1 MIVIQRTFQSRFQF
15 VQSVRRLHNQFT
27 VLSGLNR
34 TSSLKFLELTR
45 KKSQRLTILLMHQTV
60 RSQIVPSAFLIVLAD
75 EIANLKL
82 EADALKEIKLT
93 MGTKD
98 FATKVFEKVFNTDI
112 QRLLSMSDMWK
123 SRTPPRPLKYSEYT
137 LPSIEKMEKIAQDDQ
152 KVWDLNENI
161 AVFKHR
167 YSPPERC

>member
-1 MIVIQRTFQSRFQF
+1 
-15 VQSVRRLHNQFT
+15 
-27 VLSGLNR
+27 
-34 TSSLKFLELTR
+34 
-45 KKSQRLTILLMHQTV
+45 
-60 RSQIVPSAFLIVLAD
+60 
-75 EIANLKL
+75 
-82 EADALKEIKLT
+82 